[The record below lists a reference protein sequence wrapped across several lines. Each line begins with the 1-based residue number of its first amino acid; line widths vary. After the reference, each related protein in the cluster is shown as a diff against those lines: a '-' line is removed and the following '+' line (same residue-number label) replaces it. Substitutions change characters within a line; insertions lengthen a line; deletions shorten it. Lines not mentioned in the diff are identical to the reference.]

1 MLKVDSIDVFYG
13 EQQILWNVSCDVAN
27 RELVAIVG
35 SNGAGKT
42 TLLKTIVG
50 FLHPRKGS
58 IWFKGERIDLLP
70 THKIVEKGLTL
81 VPEGRQLFPKL
92 TVLENLLMGS
102 FSPRSREQRRALLEQ
117 VFLLFP
123 QLKIRQNQLAKTLS
137 GGESQMLAIGRAL
150 MSKPTLLLLDEPS
163 LGLAP
168 NVVQSLFSTI
178 RGLNEQG
185 LTVLIVEQH
194 VHKALEMSSRGYVL
208 ENGAIVLEGPA
219 QQLLEDKDLKR
230 AYLGL

>member
-13 EQQILWNVSCDVAN
+13 EQQVLWGVSCEV
-27 RELVAIVG
+27 ESQEIVSVIG

-42 TLLKTIVG
+42 TLLKTIMG

-58 IWFKGERIDLLP
+58 IWFGGERIDLLP
-70 THKIVEKGLTL
+70 THKIVEIGLTL

-92 TVLENLLMGS
+92 TVLENLLMGG
-102 FSPRSREQRRALLEQ
+102 FSPRSRKQRQLLLEQ
-117 VFLLFP
+117 VFSIFP
-123 QLKIRQNQLAKTLS
+123 RLKSRQSQLAKTLS

-150 MSKPTLLLLDEPS
+150 MSKPSLLLLDEPS

-168 NVVQSLFSTI
+168 NLVQSLFETI
-178 RGLNEQG
+178 RSLNQQG

-208 ENGAIVLEGPA
+208 ENGVVVLQGEA
-219 QQLLEDKDLKR
+219 NRLLEDEGVKR